1 MEKREIIPLT
11 EEEIRIAN
19 AYLESHSILE
29 VLTAYL
35 PEISTHFRNFYA
47 GKLERLNSDL
57 DITYGENSKEKLV
70 KSALKEESELLK
82 TEHVRNLLWMYD
94 LTYSQLKEQASSFQ
108 AFQKSGFRLTDK
120 DLTLEIEMPDAL
132 KTVLIAY
139 VNGENSELSEEA
151 HKINLL
157 KLIEFF
163 PEGFK
168 EVFNDPENIRPRF
181 ISYLIDLYFK
191 RLYVKGL
198 VNWLEEDEET
208 DLPEDVLVIKK
219 PKIGIR
225 SKESPLTKLSR
236 DQTVSL
242 TLYLMKTGVFF
253 DEGTGYQTKA
263 NIAKAIQ
270 ILTGYE
276 HENIRQKL
284 SMPEQNKNDLKLVR
298 NKLEEIILLISKDL
312 GPK

>member
-35 PEISTHFRNFYA
+35 PEISTYFRNFYA

-70 KSALKEESELLK
+70 KSALKKESELLK

-181 ISYLIDLYFK
+181 ISFLIDLYFK
-191 RLYVKGL
+191 RLYVKNL
-198 VNWLEEDEET
+198 VDWLEADEET

-284 SMPEQNKNDLKLVR
+284 SMPEKNKNDLRLVR
-298 NKLEEIILLISKDL
+298 NKLEEIISLISKDL